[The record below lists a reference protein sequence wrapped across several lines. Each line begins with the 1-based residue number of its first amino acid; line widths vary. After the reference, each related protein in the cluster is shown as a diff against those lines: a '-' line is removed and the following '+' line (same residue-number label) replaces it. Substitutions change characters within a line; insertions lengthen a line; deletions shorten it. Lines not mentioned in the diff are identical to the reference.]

1 MKVMKERYRTK
12 SASALDTAMSL
23 GITLTMVVMAREF
36 GFGKKRLLRLKKAAV
51 EFLET
56 EIRPHGD
63 RYTQQYRDE
72 LEYALER
79 MQQALS
85 ERMG

>member
-36 GFGKKRLLRLKKAAV
+36 GFGKKRLLRL
-51 EFLET
+51 
-56 EIRPHGD
+56 
-63 RYTQQYRDE
+63 
-72 LEYALER
+72 
-79 MQQALS
+79 
-85 ERMG
+85 